1 MVNKKHKNFNIL
13 ISALLALIFY
23 SMPSISFS
31 DDHSNGTND
40 PFERANRSIFNF
52 NNTLDDYF
60 FKPVAKGW
68 RKVPDIPRKPIANLA
83 TTAKTPV
90 SLANAVLQLNK
101 ESIGNIL
108 GKFKCSY
115 LEVYYE

>member
-1 MVNKKHKNFNIL
+1 MVNKKHKISNIL
-13 ISALLALIFY
+13 ISALFTAILY
-23 SMPSISFS
+23 SIPAISLS
-31 DDHSNGTND
+31 DDHDNGTND
-40 PFERANRSIFNF
+40 PFEGANRSIFKF

-101 ESIGNIL
+101 
-108 GKFKCSY
+108 
-115 LEVYYE
+115 